1 MVPGW
6 NILKPSI
13 EYSLEFCSFLCCRRK
28 AMNVKIRL
36 NAKQQRLSIKLVVWH
51 KINNLDVDAMQESSI
66 QMIQGVSKIP
76 F

>member
-1 MVPGW
+1 
-6 NILKPSI
+6 
-13 EYSLEFCSFLCCRRK
+13 
-28 AMNVKIRL
+28 MNVKIRL